1 MRPQRPRGGGPGADS
16 CREGDVGARN
26 ALHLKRSG
34 CQPGCGPVPAL
45 AAPRSRN
52 SPGGATSCPVH
63 QHPRPEPLLGCPDLQ
78 GQGGGRAPT
87 AGSPEGLRRPAPP
100 AGSSLP
106 EPLRRPG
113 PGVGAGRRPG
123 PWDNGGGGGPAESGG
138 TWESSATRKPGPRSP
153 GSGPQDGQGG
163 RAGGAPRAGREAA
176 GGRAGAGRAPWPDV
190 QGHMLAHGVMEHSC
204 RGPGVGARGRG
215 QGGSP
220 GL

>member
-113 PGVGAGRRPG
+113 PGVGAGLRPG
-123 PWDNGGGGGPAESGG
+123 PWDSRGWGAP
-138 TWESSATRKPGPRSP
+138 RKAGALGKALRP
-153 GSGPQDGQGG
+153 GSQVPGAPGQDPRMARAAG
-163 RAGGAPRAGREAA
+163 RAGPLGPGGRPQAGGQAPAGRPGLTCRDTCLPTGSWNILA
-176 GGRAGAGRAPWPDV
+176 GGRG
-190 QGHMLAHGVMEHSC
+190 
-204 RGPGVGARGRG
+204 
-215 QGGSP
+215 
-220 GL
+220 